1 MTEDNIPGTEGNWF
15 DIHLQDWSNDGWN
28 TSELTEYLIS
38 QEEHQTEAV
47 VHIEYL
53 ISACERLIA
62 RMSNEWLERI
72 DISNGLFVTWIEE
85 LNNPLNYDD
94 VAQKYLQWAKQYRR
108 WELTLEASR
117 GDWEALLL
125 GKERLLVLAR
135 CDALDASSQPRV
147 NLLIGM
153 MSDPNSFAEIDRSL
167 TEIEE
172 SEARQKRAVYAA
184 IETLLSDGYDVEY
197 ISELNLVDAM
207 QEIAQRQKIHNLHEI
222 IRLQIIDEI
231 AEYDGQMAERYELQR
246 KAMLNSEDEGEL
258 DNLAKQIYAMGIELK
273 KRLSKI
279 NLQIAEW
286 EEAGVVLSS
295 PKIAPKEMFEW
306 ETNLPELSIQVDE
319 HLALVERYE
328 YFSDRLDDVN
338 SAHQFIGYLQHT
350 EALRVIVEDLELRW
364 KDAELE
370 CLSIIEQ
377 YQNQGLE
384 MDDWGAQIAQDPVNC
399 LAIINNKQSI
409 WQSRI
414 DCINELLR
422 IDVSFDGQSEVE
434 KRINLLK
441 EIDAEADVIEDT
453 KLMIERMVTRRARH
467 RVMLERELMELISAG
482 LAPQETVS
490 SSMNIKEFERFISE
504 ARRYDSTNRISLSG
518 TTGISKNVA
527 QRIERRIA
535 EEIDLYE
542 SAGWYVD
549 EMRAML
555 QENPVM
561 LAKRLA
567 KIRQHVNNHQSLRRR
582 LSSMPWNRDIE
593 LALSLQEEMQNPVKL
608 AQISDEIP
616 LMMKNLAKLSPSED
630 EFSFTAWA
638 PDPDV
643 VTNIS
648 RSTPSLEPS
657 DALGDA
663 HEAIL
668 ESMDRVEEHTI
679 EEVAANTEITPT
691 PSEIKT
697 SANSEEISAVESDVD
712 EVEIVAQSVASEDVI
727 VEKRIPLESMDLQ
740 TADSSDVEHLHLLM
754 NSLGLEDTYDSTGE
768 TPEQIQEIRRSLAKN
783 VGVEPRDVRVDRLLR
798 LILRLLPQ
806 SNEHDGDRRMLILD
820 IVNGLKRYQ
829 NWVVLRLEARHKA
842 SKGKLI
848 QDSATLGKALERI
861 PGPGFQ
867 VPLQKD
873 EKVLPG
879 LNELEELR
887 QEVEILLNTLNL
899 DSASGVVIAS

>member
-1 MTEDNIPGTEGNWF
+1 MTEDNTPGTEGNWF

-53 ISACERLIA
+53 ISACEQLIA

-85 LNNPLNYDD
+85 LSNPLNYDD

-258 DNLAKQIYAMGIELK
+258 DSLAKQIYAMGIELK
-273 KRLSKI
+273 KRLSEI

-338 SAHQFIGYLQHT
+338 NAHQFIGYLQHT
-350 EALRVIVEDLELRW
+350 EAL
-364 KDAELE
+364 
-370 CLSIIEQ
+370 
-377 YQNQGLE
+377 
-384 MDDWGAQIAQDPVNC
+384 
-399 LAIINNKQSI
+399 
-409 WQSRI
+409 
-414 DCINELLR
+414 
-422 IDVSFDGQSEVE
+422 
-434 KRINLLK
+434 
-441 EIDAEADVIEDT
+441 
-453 KLMIERMVTRRARH
+453 
-467 RVMLERELMELISAG
+467 
-482 LAPQETVS
+482 
-490 SSMNIKEFERFISE
+490 
-504 ARRYDSTNRISLSG
+504 
-518 TTGISKNVA
+518 
-527 QRIERRIA
+527 
-535 EEIDLYE
+535 
-542 SAGWYVD
+542 
-549 EMRAML
+549 
-555 QENPVM
+555 
-561 LAKRLA
+561 
-567 KIRQHVNNHQSLRRR
+567 
-582 LSSMPWNRDIE
+582 
-593 LALSLQEEMQNPVKL
+593 
-608 AQISDEIP
+608 
-616 LMMKNLAKLSPSED
+616 
-630 EFSFTAWA
+630 
-638 PDPDV
+638 
-643 VTNIS
+643 
-648 RSTPSLEPS
+648 
-657 DALGDA
+657 
-663 HEAIL
+663 
-668 ESMDRVEEHTI
+668 
-679 EEVAANTEITPT
+679 
-691 PSEIKT
+691 
-697 SANSEEISAVESDVD
+697 
-712 EVEIVAQSVASEDVI
+712 
-727 VEKRIPLESMDLQ
+727 
-740 TADSSDVEHLHLLM
+740 
-754 NSLGLEDTYDSTGE
+754 
-768 TPEQIQEIRRSLAKN
+768 
-783 VGVEPRDVRVDRLLR
+783 
-798 LILRLLPQ
+798 
-806 SNEHDGDRRMLILD
+806 
-820 IVNGLKRYQ
+820 
-829 NWVVLRLEARHKA
+829 
-842 SKGKLI
+842 
-848 QDSATLGKALERI
+848 
-861 PGPGFQ
+861 
-867 VPLQKD
+867 
-873 EKVLPG
+873 
-879 LNELEELR
+879 
-887 QEVEILLNTLNL
+887 
-899 DSASGVVIAS
+899 